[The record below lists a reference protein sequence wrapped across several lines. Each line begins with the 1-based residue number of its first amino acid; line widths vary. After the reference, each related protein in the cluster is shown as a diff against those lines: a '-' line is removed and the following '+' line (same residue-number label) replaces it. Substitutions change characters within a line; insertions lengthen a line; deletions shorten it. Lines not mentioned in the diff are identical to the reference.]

1 VTDESKGSNRRPP
14 QGRRFKPGTSGNPGG
29 RPKGSRNLRT
39 ELEQI
44 MRKPIAIR
52 EGGKRKSITRQLAML
67 RTLIDKALHGDL
79 RAISSITNI
88 VLKREPDSSE
98 QAVRE
103 EALSEVDAEIVSD
116 FLRRNQ
122 PPTS

>member
-1 VTDESKGSNRRPP
+1 
-14 QGRRFKPGTSGNPGG
+14 
-29 RPKGSRNLRT
+29 
-39 ELEQI
+39 

-52 EGGKRKSITRQLAML
+52 EDGKRKSITRQHAML
-67 RTLIDKALHGDL
+67 RTLIDKALRGDL

-88 VLKREPDSSE
+88 VLKRESDSSE
-98 QAVRE
+98 QTVRE

-122 PPTS
+122 SPTS